1 MLHGLRIKRPQ
12 PPKAGNTPSL
22 PLLGVVGP
30 TSQLA
35 KPQSPKAG
43 NWKFAFVGGC
53 GAYFTARQTTTPK
66 GWKLTKFAFVGG
78 CGAYFTARQTTTPKG
93 WKLTKFAFV
102 GGCGDYL
109 PARQTTAQQQLEI
122 QEAWDSPVSYCQGL
136 WADYGLE
143 RFTDYAD
150 WALFPD

>member
-78 CGAYFTARQTTTPKG
+78 CG
-93 WKLTKFAFV
+93 
-102 GGCGDYL
+102 DYL

-122 QEAWDSPVSYCQGL
+122 QETWDSPVSYCQGL

-150 WALFPD
+150 WALFSD